1 MTNLILI
8 LGLAAILISGTVAAD
23 QIAFADD
30 DDHEKECKEDLEDFI
45 KKTNKLIDKKK
56 LSEEK
61 GQPLIILVEELIE
74 NDCGTIKEI
83 DEVKVLVESYDLK
96 KKDSR
101 KLIDE
106 LEDAKKEIKK
116 AIKKAE
122 KNTLEYKCA
131 KLLNKNHLSLHG
143 FFCAVIFAL
152 QDSIADLQTQIDTMQ
167 LTPGPQGPPG
177 PEGPPG
183 DDTIDNLSCLPGE
196 IVKWD
201 GSSWVCGEDESG
213 GGTTD
218 GPFSSIKLIPQPES
232 IPPPSMCSAS
242 TAGTIYYKLGS
253 VDEPDQFCVC
263 ADKDG
268 QGNHQYIELLND
280 DLC

>member
-1 MTNLILI
+1 VTNLILI
-8 LGLAAILISGTVAAD
+8 LGLVAILITGTVALD

-56 LSEEK
+56 LSEEQ
-61 GQPLIILVEELIE
+61 GEELIRLVEGLIE
-74 NDCGTIKEI
+74 NDCGTVEEI
-83 DEVKVLVESYDLK
+83 DEVKALVEAYDLK

-106 LEDAKKEIKK
+106 LEDAKKEIEK
-116 AIKKAE
+116 AIKKAK

-143 FFCAVIFAL
+143 LFCAAIFAL
-152 QDSIADLQTQIDTMQ
+152 QDSIADLQAQIDTMQ

-183 DDTIDNLSCLPGE
+183 DDTIDNLSCLLGE

-201 GSSWVCGEDESG
+201 GSSWVCGKDESS
-213 GGTTD
+213 GGTPGD
-218 GPFSSIKLIPQPES
+218 PLDEIKLIPQPES
-232 IPPPSMCSAS
+232 IPPSSMCSAS
-242 TAGTIYYKLGS
+242 TAGTIYYKLTTIN
-253 VDEPDQFCVC
+253 DPDQVCVC
-263 ADKDG
+263 VDRDG
-268 QGNHQYIELLND
+268 LGTYQYIDLLSD
-280 DLC
+280 DIC